1 MKKRKRLS
9 ERISDLL
16 EIPGD
21 VITDTERIVIVG
33 NRNVNIEGFRG
44 IDEYSDEKIAV
55 RIKGGVFSVSG
66 EELTV
71 EEITDERIRLKGYI
85 KSVEFM

>member
-1 MKKRKRLS
+1 MKKRRRLS